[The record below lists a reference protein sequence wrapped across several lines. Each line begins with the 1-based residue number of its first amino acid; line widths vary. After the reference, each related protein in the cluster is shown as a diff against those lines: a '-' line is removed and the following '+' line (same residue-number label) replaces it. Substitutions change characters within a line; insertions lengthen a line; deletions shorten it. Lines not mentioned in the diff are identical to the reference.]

1 MSVDISIV
9 IVNYNVRHFL
19 EQALSSIR
27 RAQAHLSVETWVVD
41 NNSVDD
47 SLAMVR
53 RDFPETHII
62 ANKENVGFS
71 TANNQAIAKANGKYI
86 LLLNPDTVLQE
97 DTLIK
102 CFDYMES
109 HPNVG
114 ALGVKMIDGSGQFLP
129 ESKRGFPTPWVSFC
143 KATGLSSIFKKSK
156 LFNRYHLGY
165 LDKNETHSIDVLC
178 GAFMFMPKKTLDEI
192 GYLDEAFFMY
202 GEDIDLS
209 YRVKKAGQEVHYFPE
224 TKIIHFKGESTK
236 KGSLN
241 YVRVFYQ
248 AMIIFSNK
256 HFSGQGAGL
265 LNLFLRIAIIGR
277 ALFSIVKRFWSKVG
291 ASFLDF
297 IIGFASYFA
306 TMKLWATYYFKDN
319 DYFNNSIYFNFLIY
333 TSIVVTVFYFSGIY
347 TKKIRVSKIIR
358 NLGLGLII
366 CLAVYGLLN
375 NSLRNSR
382 AVLVLGSLLF
392 GGLAIFWRMIQA
404 YRKSGKW
411 LLDDNAKKRI
421 IIVGEQS
428 ESDKITKMLM
438 KTLVPHE
445 IVGSIAPPNRFDE
458 NFHISKWDNLIK
470 IIEIERIDEIIF
482 SIKNLEWK
490 KVMSCMSQM
499 GPSVTYKMMGD
510 DSISILGSQSK
521 NTSGELYTVDFHF
534 NIQENKNKYA
544 KRISD
549 IILAILLLL
558 LSPILI
564 VFQKNK
570 ANYFSHVI
578 SVLTGNKAMV
588 GYDLKDNQ
596 LDKLPVIKQ
605 GIIPCSSLYRDLDD
619 QNIIHRSNLLYAKDY
634 NIWKDVDILFKGIT
648 KIG

>member
-1 MSVDISIV
+1 MSVDISII

-27 RAQAHLSVETWVVD
+27 RAQANLSVETWVVD

-47 SLAMVR
+47 SLVMVR
-53 RDFPETHII
+53 RDFPDTHII
-62 ANKENVGFS
+62 ANTRNVGFS
-71 TANNQAIAKANGKYI
+71 TANNQAIDKANGKYV

-102 CFDYMES
+102 CFNYMEVHS
-109 HPNVG
+109 NVG

-143 KATGLSSIFKKSK
+143 KATGLSAIFKNSK

-165 LDKNETHSIDVLC
+165 LDENETHSIDVLC
-178 GAFMFMPKKTLDEI
+178 GAFMFMPKKILDEI
-192 GYLDEAFFMY
+192 GYLDEDFFMY

-209 YRVKKAGQEVHYFPE
+209 YRVKKAGQEVHYYPE

-277 ALFSIVKRFWSKVG
+277 ALFSIVKRFWSKIG
-291 ASFLDF
+291 ASILD
-297 IIGFASYFA
+297 IAIGFVSYFS
-306 TMKLWATYYFKDN
+306 TMKLWAHYYFKDD

-333 TSIVVTVFYFSGIY
+333 TSIIVTVFYFSGIY
-347 TKKIRVSKIIR
+347 TKKLGVSKIIR
-358 NLGLGLII
+358 NIGLGLII
-366 CLAVYGLLN
+366 SLAVYGLLN
-375 NSLRNSR
+375 NSFRNSR
-382 AVLVLGSLLF
+382 AVLVLGTLLF
-392 GGLAIFWRMIQA
+392 GALAISWRLLKA
-404 YRKSGKW
+404 YRKTGKW

-428 ESDKITKMLM
+428 ESNKITKMLM
-438 KTLVPHE
+438 KTLMPHQV
-445 IVGSIAPPNRFDE
+445 VGSIAPPNRFDE
-458 NFHISKWDNLIK
+458 NFHLSKWDNLIK
-470 IIEIERIDEIIF
+470 IIEIERVDEIIF
-482 SIKNLEWK
+482 SIKNLQWK
-490 KVMSCMSQM
+490 RVMSCMSQI

-521 NTSGELYTVDFHF
+521 NAAGELYTVDFHF
-534 NIQENKNKYA
+534 NIQERKNQYS
-544 KRISD
+544 KRITD
-549 IILAILLLL
+549 IILSALLLII
-558 LSPILI
+558 SPILFL
-564 VFQKNK
+564 FQKNK
-570 ANYFSHVI
+570 ANYFGNI
-578 SVLTGNKAMV
+578 MKVLSGNKSLI
-588 GYDLKDNQ
+588 GYDLKDRQ
-596 LDKLPVIKQ
+596 LDKLPTIKQ
-605 GIIPCSSLYRDLDD
+605 SIIPCSIMYKDLGD
-619 QNIIHRSNLLYAKDY
+619 QNIIHRANLLYAKDY